1 MDYIE
6 QQQQTIRD
14 HWFDKHTVSRI
25 DSHGGNDYPLRRY
38 VWSAPGTSL
47 YEVVYTFSGN
57 MVFISGDLGDA
68 AYALTCR
75 ATLENLASFDLHY
88 FTSKLTA
95 HSRDKYKFDETYA
108 IEELAELF
116 CDMCDVDTIN
126 DLRKDD
132 RRLYDQLVGAAKE
145 SASPEQFERAVF
157 EQYDET
163 SVEWF
168 DSESAHLVSRFG
180 RRLSGSLI
188 AYWLG
193 LQMLCD
199 QLDAERRQALQNDE
213 ANPS

>member
-6 QQQQTIRD
+6 KQQQHIRD
-14 HWFDKHTVSRI
+14 HWFGNHTVSRI
-25 DSHGGNDYPLRRY
+25 DRHGGDDYPLRRY
-38 VWSAPGTSL
+38 VWRTPGTSL
-47 YEVVYTFSGN
+47 YEVVYTLSGN
-57 MVFISGDLGDA
+57 MVFVSGDLGDA

-75 ATLENLASFDLHY
+75 ATLENIASFDLHY

-95 HSRDKYKFDETYA
+95 HSRAKYTFDEAYA
-108 IEELAELF
+108 IEELTELF
-116 CDMCDVDTIN
+116 CDMCDVSRIG

-132 RRLYDQLVGAAKE
+132 RRLYDQLVGAAKD
-145 SASPEQFERAVF
+145 SASPEQFERAVS
-157 EQYDET
+157 EQYDAT

-213 ANPS
+213 ATPS

>member
-1 MDYIE
+1 MNYIE

-14 HWFDKHTVSRI
+14 HWFDNHTVSRI
-25 DSHGGNDYPLRRY
+25 DRLDDADCPLRRY
-38 VWSAPGTSL
+38 VWSAPGTNL
-47 YEVVYTFSGN
+47 YEVVYTLSGN
-57 MVFISGDLGDA
+57 MVFVSGDLGDA

-75 ATLENLASFDLHY
+75 ATLENMASFDLHY

-95 HSRDKYKFDETYA
+95 HSRDTYKFDEAYA
-108 IEELAELF
+108 IEEITELF
-116 CDMCDVDTIN
+116 CDMCDVARID

-145 SASPEQFERAVF
+145 SASPEQFERAVSA
-157 EQYDET
+157 QYDAT

-180 RRLSGSLI
+180 RRLSGALV

-193 LQMLCD
+193 LQMICD